1 MEFLSIFSFLG
12 FCFAF
17 SFLPSFLAP
26 VTQLRNGQISWDS
39 ALSLELG
46 KRRSPRRVGTSP
58 SSPLIPPLL
67 CQVLG
72 SPRRSAAGRAGAEP
86 DKGAS
91 GPWGVLQ
98 GLAGA

>member
-17 SFLPSFLAP
+17 SFLPSFLAQ

-46 KRRSPRRVGTSP
+46 K
-58 SSPLIPPLL
+58 
-67 CQVLG
+67 
-72 SPRRSAAGRAGAEP
+72 E
-86 DKGAS
+86 
-91 GPWGVLQ
+91 GP
-98 GLAGA
+98 